1 MKKIIL
7 LTLLMV
13 SIGLSAVELNLEES
27 VRMAIESNKSLQKA
41 KDEVEKYR
49 YEYNTVRGNL
59 FPQVTF
65 SGGYMFKHTNLPDS
79 AILEMP
85 SLSSMLDSTATEN
98 DNLIAEYLDNALG
111 GFMPSQENSEYSLAG
126 SIQMSQAIFLGGKL
140 INGISV
146 ASKLYHLQEKRYYL
160 EEQNIIF
167 ATKDLYYKTKL
178 AIELAKIQAAALEF
192 ANLYYK
198 QVNDMYTEGLVS
210 EYDNL
215 RAELEV
221 KKIHPQ
227 VLEAEKNAQ
236 LALQSFA
243 NHLGL
248 KNSELVLKDDV
259 KLDDMH
265 LIELEDAI
273 SSGLDNRMELEL
285 SAIGVEVSKVM
296 LRYEKGNFL
305 PNIAITA
312 DYNFFGMDSEK
323 IESDDWGNN
332 YSVGIGFSMPL
343 FTGGA
348 NTYKMKKAKHTLHQ
362 SELDHETL
370 MELVELDVR
379 NSYLQWQTDLEKV
392 DNQKQNQELAEMGL
406 KIAQARYENQV
417 SNQLELID
425 AQLQVKTAKLS
436 YMNAQYAAVISY
448 EKLLKAMGKTLK

>member
-1 MKKIIL
+1 
-7 LTLLMV
+7 
-13 SIGLSAVELNLEES
+13 
-27 VRMAIESNKSLQKA
+27 
-41 KDEVEKYR
+41 
-49 YEYNTVRGNL
+49 
-59 FPQVTF
+59 
-65 SGGYMFKHTNLPDS
+65 
-79 AILEMP
+79 
-85 SLSSMLDSTATEN
+85 
-98 DNLIAEYLDNALG
+98 
-111 GFMPSQENSEYSLAG
+111 
-126 SIQMSQAIFLGGKL
+126 IFLGGKL

-178 AIELAKIQAAALEF
+178 ALELAKIQADALEF

-198 QVNDMYTEGLVS
+198 QVNNMYTEGLVS

-221 KKIHPQ
+221 RKIHPQ

-370 MELVELDVR
+370 MEMVELDVR
-379 NSYLQWQTDLEKV
+379 NSYLQWQADLEKV

-425 AQLQVKTAKLS
+425 AQLQVKTARLS